1 MQCKYLSSRLFQG
14 ADVIPIIR
22 FPKGPLLRNGSS
34 FWMPPEPASLPV
46 AGSTESFWLSEPSV
60 ILSGHRTTELP
71 PTEADVAIIGSG
83 MAGAFIAQSM
93 FEDKRG
99 RALNV
104 TMYEAREVC
113 SGASGRNGGHCQPL
127 LYIKPPDVA
136 AFEAKN
142 FDFIRALIE
151 KNGIP
156 CEWQARPAVHAYYSE
171 IELSQA
177 LQGLFNLQDV
187 DPKLA
192 EQCHLVTHQSKSP
205 SLEDLRVPKALAAV
219 VLNKAASLWPY
230 KLVAWILEQILA
242 RNPTAQGSGDR
253 NGFFSLQTNTKVTHI
268 WQLPDKRWALKTDRG
283 MAVAKHVVLATNGYT
298 SSICPC
304 MSDLIVPVRGEMS
317 AIKPLAPLTS
327 PLHRSY
333 GFVGNTGKSDDG
345 DYLIQRPNN
354 GHLMYG
360 GGRKLAPQSGIG
372 FSDDS
377 QIDEPAA
384 NYLRSELPHIMSLGE
399 EEDCKLQITHQ
410 WTGILGF
417 SRDGAPWVGE
427 VPGKENANL
436 WICAGYTGHGMP
448 QAALSAYAVTKM
460 LLQTV
465 FDGKP
470 LAEVHSS
477 LIEAGDL
484 PESFI
489 ISAERIARARELPQ
503 ISEQQH
509 KTHVE
514 KLSALVEEHFST
526 VEELRQV

>member
-1 MQCKYLSSRLFQG
+1 ASESAPSWVALQSVPSRASGTPRIVESQGGYSLDVRPPERILPGAPTAQAYPLRIPSTPGGSSYEDPPGNSYIQGLSIF
-14 ADVIPIIR
+14 R
-22 FPKGPLLRNGSS
+22 FPP
-34 FWMPPEPASLPV
+34 
-46 AGSTESFWLSEPSV
+46 
-60 ILSGHRTTELP
+60 
-71 PTEADVAIIGSG
+71 
-83 MAGAFIAQSM
+83 
-93 FEDKRG
+93 
-99 RALNV
+99 
-104 TMYEAREVC
+104 
-113 SGASGRNGGHCQPL
+113 ASGRIDVSIADADLTFEPAGGEEHL
-127 LYIKPPDVA
+127 L
-136 AFEAKN
+136 
-142 FDFIRALIE
+142 
-151 KNGIP
+151 
-156 CEWQARPAVHAYYSE
+156 
-171 IELSQA
+171 
-177 LQGLFNLQDV
+177 
-187 DPKLA
+187 
-192 EQCHLVTHQSKSP
+192 
-205 SLEDLRVPKALAAV
+205 
-219 VLNKAASLWPY
+219 
-230 KLVAWILEQILA
+230 
-242 RNPTAQGSGDR
+242 
-253 NGFFSLQTNTKVTHI
+253 

-283 MAVAKHVVLATNGYT
+283 MTVAKHV
-298 SSICPC
+298 
-304 MSDLIVPVRGEMS
+304 
-317 AIKPLAPLTS
+317 PLAPLTS

-417 SRDGAPWVGE
+417 SRDGASWVGE

-436 WICAGYTGHGMP
+436 WICAGYTSHGMP

-465 FDGKP
+465 FDGKA

-514 KLSALVEEHFST
+514 KLSALGGEHFST